1 MNMSPT
7 ITKALMESRQRD
19 LLAQA
24 QQARQVRLAREAG
37 QANRAAREAL
47 PAPRHA
53 ARRRWRR
60 LWLAGLFWAH

>member
-1 MNMSPT
+1 MNMSPI
-7 ITKALMESRQRD
+7 ITKALMDSRQRD

-24 QQARQVRLAREAG
+24 RQARQARLAREAG
-37 QANRAAREAL
+37 RVNRAAGEAL
-47 PAPRHA
+47 PAARHP